1 MIFITIQRQTGRHII
16 SIIYINYESISTGV
30 KGPLCGAEIL
40 LTSVYTYA
48 TTIFLFRLSHLL
60 NTQIYTDSIL
70 HVVVSVD
77 HVKPEVAI

>member
-1 MIFITIQRQTGRHII
+1 MIFITIQRQSI

-30 KGPLCGAEIL
+30 KGPLCGAEML

-48 TTIFLFRLSHLL
+48 KISLFRLSHLL
-60 NTQIYTDSIL
+60 DIQIYTDSIL